1 MPFIRYY
8 IDVYSVIGLIVT
20 TITDVLTDTEILAE
34 VGDRLRSYRLQ
45 QNVTVATVAK
55 RAGLNPNTVVNAE
68 AGKNPRMMT
77 VLRLLRV
84 YGRIESVNAF
94 LPAPPVSPLQ
104 LASRRGRPRQRA
116 RTRRDG

>member
-1 MPFIRYY
+1 MSI
-8 IDVYSVIGLIVT
+8 
-20 TITDVLTDTEILAE
+20 ITDALTGAE
-34 VGDRLRSYRLQ
+34 VLMELGARLRAYRLQ
-45 QNVTVATVAK
+45 QNVTVANVAK

-94 LPAPPVSPLQ
+94 LPSPPISPLQ

-116 RTRRDG
+116 RTRLDG

>member
-1 MPFIRYY
+1 MP
-8 IDVYSVIGLIVT
+8 
-20 TITDVLTDTEILAE
+20 TITDALTDAEILTEI
-34 VGDRLRSYRLQ
+34 GSRLRSYRLQ

-68 AGKNPRMMT
+68 GGKNPRMMT

-94 LPAPPVSPLQ
+94 LPSPPVSPLQ

-116 RTRRDG
+116 RTRLDG